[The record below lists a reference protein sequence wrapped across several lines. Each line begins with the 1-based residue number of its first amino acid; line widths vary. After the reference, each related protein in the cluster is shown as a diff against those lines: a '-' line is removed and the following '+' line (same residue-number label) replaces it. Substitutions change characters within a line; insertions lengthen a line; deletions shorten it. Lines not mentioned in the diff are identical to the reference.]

1 MRRKISVVL
10 VDDQPLVRT
19 AVRRL
24 LEAEGFSIA
33 AEAGDAEAA
42 IEAVI
47 REKPDLCLM
56 DIEIPGG
63 GISATRE
70 ISRRVPGTTVVML
83 TVSTD
88 HEDLIDSVRAGAAGY
103 LLKGM
108 EPARLPAALRGVL
121 AGEAAIPPTLMAELI
136 HDMRTH
142 GRRRAVIGKEGR
154 ADLSAREFEVL
165 ELMCDG
171 LSNASIAKRLS
182 ISPVTVRRHSSE
194 IVRKLGASD
203 REDAVAL
210 VRDTL

>member
-1 MRRKISVVL
+1 VRRKISVVL

-63 GISATRE
+63 GISATRT
-70 ISRRVPGTTVVML
+70 ISRRAPGTTVVML

-103 LLKGM
+103 LLKEM

-121 AGEAAIPPTLMAELI
+121 AGGAAIPPTLMAELI
-136 HDMRTH
+136 HDIQTH

-171 LSNASIAKRLS
+171 LSNAAIAKRLS

-210 VRDTL
+210 VRDTF